1 MVKDALEQLDSL
13 IPDFRKLTSEIDA
26 EKLARSKFK
35 FEPDVNRPKESFTE
49 EEMKKL
55 LEKEPKNEFA
65 RGGAAGLDYLMGF

>member
-1 MVKDALEQLDSL
+1 
-13 IPDFRKLTSEIDA
+13 
-26 EKLARSKFK
+26 
-35 FEPDVNRPKESFTE
+35 VNRPKESFTE